1 MTTTHITSTQPSRS
15 VSAPA
20 GSRRVQGWIIALSAS
35 AVLWTAIITGVI
47 GLTNLLR

>member
-1 MTTTHITSTQPSRS
+1 MTTTHITSRHEAQA
-15 VSAPA
+15 APA
-20 GSRRVQGWIIALSAS
+20 APGSRRVQGWIIALSAS

>member
-1 MTTTHITSTQPSRS
+1 MTTTHITSRQESQA
-15 VSAPA
+15 VSAPE

>member
-1 MTTTHITSTQPSRS
+1 MTATQFSTRQESPA
-15 VSAPA
+15 VAPA
-20 GSRRVQGWIIALSAS
+20 AGTRRIQGWIIALSAS

>member
-1 MTTTHITSTQPSRS
+1 MTTTHITSRSDARAAAAPS
-15 VSAPA
+15 

-47 GLTNLLR
+47 GLTDLLR

>member
-1 MTTTHITSTQPSRS
+1 MTATQITSRQETQAVSERS
-15 VSAPA
+15 